1 MFGLKGD
8 IPCLIPC
15 AIDQDP
21 YFRLTRDVAAKLK
34 YPKPAIIHSQFFPAL
49 QGSGTKMSASNPN
62 SAVFLCDT
70 QAQIKN
76 KINRHAF
83 SGGGNTAEL
92 HKENGGNPEVDIAF
106 QYLRFF
112 LESDE
117 ELATIETSYRNGTM
131 STAELKARCI
141 TIVSKIV
148 LTVQEVLNFI
158 MFVVLSLRIEK
169 LSRKRS

>member
-1 MFGLKGD
+1 MFGTKGD

-21 YFRLTRDVAAKLK
+21 YFRLTRDVAQRLK

-62 SAVFLCDT
+62 SAVFLSDT
-70 QAQIKN
+70 PGQIKN

-83 SGGGNTAEL
+83 SGGGNTQEL
-92 HKENGGNPEVDIAF
+92 HKEQGGNPDVDIAF

-112 LESDE
+112 F
-117 ELATIETSYRNGTM
+117 G
-131 STAELKARCI
+131 K
-141 TIVSKIV
+141 
-148 LTVQEVLNFI
+148 
-158 MFVVLSLRIEK
+158 
-169 LSRKRS
+169 